1 MSSIEGIRGFQIE
14 SNRAVRGKNAWNTI
28 MEKYALLQLPEI
40 VDCIEVFKEPID
52 FKVLDK
58 VPVPRGLLQI
68 VQGKAEEYTKY
79 ILTAEDRAA
88 VDWVRK
94 LEREIQSQLQACND
108 LHKRVYSNHALYVSI

>member
-94 LEREIQSQLQACND
+94 LERELQACND
-108 LHKRVYSNHALYVSI
+108 PHKRVYSK